1 MSTYWLTCKD
11 GPVRAREEISWRA
24 DIQPVFLDHLK
35 LHPPTDYKLP
45 KRK

>member
-11 GPVRAREEISWRA
+11 GPVKVRCEEISWFT
-24 DIQPVFLDHLK
+24 DMQPVFLEKLK
-35 LHPPTDYKLP
+35 SEPILKSDS